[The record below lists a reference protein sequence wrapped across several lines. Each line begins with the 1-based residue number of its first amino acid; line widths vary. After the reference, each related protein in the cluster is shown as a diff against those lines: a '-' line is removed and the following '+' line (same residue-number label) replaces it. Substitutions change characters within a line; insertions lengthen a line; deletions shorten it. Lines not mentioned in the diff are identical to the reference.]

1 MEEMYWHNSSLDK
14 GSVRYGEDLEDIQEK
29 WGGQGL
35 CFILFPR
42 GETGR
47 LGEWSGLDVPGF
59 SGGPANPE
67 GEVKKNHY
75 KDNG

>member
-35 CFILFPR
+35 RFSLFPW
-42 GETGR
+42 GEEGR
-47 LGEWSGLDVPGF
+47 MGEWSVL
-59 SGGPANPE
+59 
-67 GEVKKNHY
+67 
-75 KDNG
+75 